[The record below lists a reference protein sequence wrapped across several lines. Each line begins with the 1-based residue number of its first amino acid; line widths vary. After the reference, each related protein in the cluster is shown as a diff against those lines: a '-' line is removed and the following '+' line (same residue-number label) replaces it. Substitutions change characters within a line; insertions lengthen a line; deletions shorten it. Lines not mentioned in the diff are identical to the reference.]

1 MPWKINK
8 SGNKFV
14 VIKDDGSGKVVGTH
28 DSRKKAMSQVRA
40 LYASEAV
47 KA

>member
-8 SGNKFV
+8 SGNKFQV
-14 VIKDDGSGKVVGTH
+14 VKDDGSGKIVGTH
-28 DSRKKAMSQVRA
+28 SSRSKAISQVRA